1 MSQSSFIL
9 KESRE
14 EVRKTQR
21 DYNRQF
27 KEFRKKFKKKRRPK
41 TTAFYWYLAIGFLS
55 IIVLATVLIYLFYD
69 FLTLNFISAGS

>member
-1 MSQSSFIL
+1 MSQSSLIL
-9 KESRE
+9 KESKE

-41 TTAFYWYLAIGFLS
+41 TTAFYWYLAIGLLS

>member
-1 MSQSSFIL
+1 MSQSSLIL

-41 TTAFYWYLAIGFLS
+41 TTAFYWYLAIGLLS